1 MEHVQW
7 LLLCLKEEDFIY
19 SLLTDKIKTEKI
31 TSKIE
36 IFLQK
41 YFSQ

>member
-19 SLLTDKIKTEKI
+19 SLLTDKIKHWKDNIKNRNIFTKI
-31 TSKIE
+31 
-36 IFLQK
+36 F
-41 YFSQ
+41 